1 MPSYSLF
8 LKQRIKNKLYETTTK
23 PKKYQRFF
31 VLPPETFFKHYFTI
45 FSFSARFSS
54 ENKNW
59 KLFFKSMF
67 YIVLNSRLRLMMLYH
82 LSICVN
88 IHMHAQIF
96 IFNLLFCLR
105 KTIAYVIFPYLNR
118 SPPLT
123 TTAAT
128 K

>member
-8 LKQRIKNKLYETTTK
+8 LKKRIKKQTLRNNNKTK
-23 PKKYQRFF
+23 KNQRFF

-54 ENKNW
+54 KYKNL